1 MVLFGVFCSDSSV
14 LNDEQEDE
22 LDNSSSAS
30 SEERLLC

>member
-14 LNDEQEDE
+14 LNDKQEDE
-22 LDNSSSAS
+22 LDNCSSAS